1 MIFLNKIHVSQIINE
16 WDPIALLSHAP
27 TDEYEIEIKLIIDSL
42 EKSRTTDEL
51 ANNIYEIFSKR
62 FGTDVFTK
70 QYQECIEVAKKILRI

>member
-1 MIFLNKIHVSQIINE
+1 VSQIINE
-16 WDPIALLSHAP
+16 WDPIDLLSHAP

-70 QYQECIEVAKKILRI
+70 QYQECIEVAKKLLQI

>member
-1 MIFLNKIHVSQIINE
+1 MSQIING
-16 WDPIALLSHAP
+16 WDPIDLLSHAP
-27 TDEYEIEIKLIIDSL
+27 TDEYEIEIKLIIDLL

-70 QYQECIEVAKKILRI
+70 QYQECIEVAKKLLQI